1 MLEIE
6 QSNRKFKKQVYPSIA
21 RKIENMMKTSNSDTK
36 ETTLLFI
43 HVGKY
48 ITQSGVL
55 VYVFKWQANEVKNPP
70 RKKSKPKAKKL

>member
-1 MLEIE
+1 
-6 QSNRKFKKQVYPSIA
+6 
-21 RKIENMMKTSNSDTK
+21 MMKTSNSDKK

-55 VYVFKWQANEVKNPP
+55 VYSNGKFQVKSASISSVGEEDLNQALMKYIFPDKMI
-70 RKKSKPKAKKL
+70 KKDQEKKL